1 MQYYKMICEQP
12 EEKEAL
18 VLNDKSYTY
27 GDLQLLVSKGAKVLL
42 SKETSKIH
50 IIRKEHI
57 LEQLIDFLA
66 CNAVGIIPL
75 IMPNDC
81 KITKE
86 EVWQLAQ
93 NELEKID
100 KKTDTTKVWEQQEF
114 RKFIFV
120 PAKAGQAFLVCK
132 MISFK

>member
-27 GDLQLLVSKGAKVLL
+27 GDLQLLASKRAKVLL

-86 EVWQLAQ
+86 EVWQQL
-93 NELEKID
+93 
-100 KKTDTTKVWEQQEF
+100 
-114 RKFIFV
+114 
-120 PAKAGQAFLVCK
+120 
-132 MISFK
+132 

>member
-27 GDLQLLVSKGAKVLL
+27 EDLQLLASKRAKVLL

-66 CNAVGIIPL
+66 CNACLLYTSPS
-75 IMPNDC
+75 PRD
-81 KITKE
+81 
-86 EVWQLAQ
+86 
-93 NELEKID
+93 
-100 KKTDTTKVWEQQEF
+100 
-114 RKFIFV
+114 
-120 PAKAGQAFLVCK
+120 
-132 MISFK
+132 